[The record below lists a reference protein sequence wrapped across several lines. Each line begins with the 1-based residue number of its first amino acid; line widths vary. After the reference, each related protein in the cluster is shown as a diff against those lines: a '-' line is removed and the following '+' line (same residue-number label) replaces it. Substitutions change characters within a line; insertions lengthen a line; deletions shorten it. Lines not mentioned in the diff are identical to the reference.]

1 MFNRLINN
9 LDSED
14 RDQLLPHLVP
24 VTLPRLF
31 VMAEPNVP
39 ADLSYF
45 LESGI
50 GSIIGVS
57 PAGSE
62 VEVAIFGCEG
72 MSPPNSLFEDKQA
85 PFKVLIQVAGQGHSV
100 KNDVLFEL
108 LPKCRSLRR
117 ILSRYAQTLFVQTAY
132 TSLSNASHSVD
143 KRLSRWLLMVHDRS
157 EGNALPLT
165 HDFLSAML
173 NVRRQSV
180 TDSLHVLEG
189 ERFIANTRGLV
200 TIKDRDGLR
209 AFAGDAYGV
218 AEAEFNRLIGSM
230 R

>member
-1 MFNRLINN
+1 MLNRLIAN
-9 LDSED
+9 LDD
-14 RDQLLPHLVP
+14 RDRERIVAHMTP
-24 VTLPRLF
+24 VRLPRLF
-31 VMAEPNVP
+31 VMAEPNIP
-39 ADLSYF
+39 ANLSYF

-50 GSIIGVS
+50 GSVVGVS

-62 VEVAIFGCEG
+62 AEVAIFGREG

-85 PFKVLIQVAGQGHSV
+85 PFKVFIQVEGHGHSIE
-100 KNDVLFEL
+100 NEILFEL
-108 LPKCRSLRR
+108 LAESRSLRR

-132 TSLSNASHSVD
+132 TSLSNATHSIE
-143 KRLSRWLLMVHDRS
+143 KRLARWLLMVHDRS
-157 EGNALPLT
+157 DGASLALT

-189 ERFIANTRGLV
+189 ENFIVNTRGLV
-200 TIKDRDGLR
+200 TIRNRDGLR

-218 AEAEFNRLIGSM
+218 AEAEFERLIGRM